1 MVAMIRTLAL
11 VCALAASGH
20 GQITASATPVGTGC
34 GGSFSVF
41 LAAPYLPVLGTN
53 FYFFSGSS
61 FGGTVHVFWAVGP
74 ATAGTSLGFGGCN
87 TYLDLASLQSLYLA
101 GLEPLTTFGT
111 FGGLAASGPVP
122 IPNDPSL
129 AGFTVTTQAVMF
141 ASYGLVTPIGTILIS
156 NALQLQLGY

>member
-1 MVAMIRTLAL
+1 M
-11 VCALAASGH
+11 
-20 GQITASATPVGTGC
+20 
-34 GGSFSVF
+34 F

-74 ATAGTSLGFGGCN
+74 ATAGTSLGLGGGCN
-87 TYLDLASLQSLYLA
+87 TYLDLVSLQSLYLA
-101 GLEPLTTFGT
+101 GLEPLTTFGSS
-111 FGGLAASGPVP
+111 GGLAASAALT
-122 IPNDPSL
+122 IPNDPGL

-141 ASYGLVTPIGTILIS
+141 TTYGLATPIGTILIS